1 MGRCFILAPSMITRQ
16 IAEKLVAER
25 IPGTRKG
32 SDEPAYK
39 HSLRVAE
46 TVEKFGYAEPVIISA
61 ILHDVVEDGG
71 VTYEE
76 LEKLGC
82 TEEIIELVTLCTHD
96 DMIEDGDGRWIDMMA
111 GLVHAYNPEAWA
123 IKIADAWD
131 NMKGAETMDPVRR
144 RFLRQAKAPMLAA
157 ISHDLMKDTAI
168 WKAYREDVEVYRNR
182 V

>member
-16 IAEKLVAER
+16 QAEKLIEER

-96 DMIEDGDGRWIDMMA
+96 DMIESNEARWIDMMT
-111 GLVHAYNPEAWA
+111 GLVHAYNPDAWA

-131 NMKGAETMDPVRR
+131 NMKGAETMNPDSR
-144 RFLRQAKAPMLAA
+144 RFFRQAKTPMLAA
-157 ISHDLMKDTAI
+157 ISHELMKDTAI
-168 WKAYREDVEVYRNR
+168 WKGYWEDVKIYRDR

>member
-1 MGRCFILAPSMITRQ
+1 MMTRQ
-16 IAEKLVAER
+16 QVEQLVAER

-32 SDEPAYK
+32 SDEPAYL
-39 HSLRVAE
+39 HSIRVGQ
-46 TVEKFGYAEPVIISA
+46 TVEKFGYSKPVIIAA
-61 ILHDVVEDGG
+61 ILHDVIEDGG

-96 DMIEDGDGRWIDMMA
+96 DMIEGGDGRWVDMMA
-111 GLVHAYNPEAWA
+111 GLVHAYNPDAWA

-131 NMKGAETMDPVRR
+131 NMKGAETMDPTRR

-168 WKAYREDVEVYRNR
+168 WKAYKEDLEIYRDR